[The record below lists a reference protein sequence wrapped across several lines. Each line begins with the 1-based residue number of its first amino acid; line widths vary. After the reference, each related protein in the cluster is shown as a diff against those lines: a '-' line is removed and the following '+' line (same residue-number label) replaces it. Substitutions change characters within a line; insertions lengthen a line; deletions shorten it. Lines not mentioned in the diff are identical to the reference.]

1 MYVPGPRA
9 LEGTDPVNKKL
20 AAVLS
25 GGAVLVLTLSGCSDD
40 GEKVDA
46 WAKTFCDQAQ
56 PQFQKQANANELIKA
71 TAADSKPAE
80 IQAADSKAFADI
92 AAADRALAKAVE
104 SAGAPPV
111 DNGETIQQ
119 DAIKELNAAAVAYEG
134 LKKQVDAL
142 DTSNQQKF
150 ADGLKSVADNLAK
163 IQNMDQNALNKVR
176 EGELGQALAK
186 QPGCKSPKPSVPPA
200 AGSSQDAGSAP
211 SKTPAAP
218 SATTSKKPSGKP
230 SKSAE

>member
-1 MYVPGPRA
+1 M
-9 LEGTDPVNKKL
+9 NKKL

-218 SATTSKKPSGKP
+218 SATTSKKPSGGP

>member
-1 MYVPGPRA
+1 M
-9 LEGTDPVNKKL
+9 NKKL

-142 DTSNQQKF
+142 DTANQQKF

-211 SKTPAAP
+211 SKAPSAP
-218 SATTSKKPSGKP
+218 SATTSKKPSGGP

>member
-200 AGSSQDAGSAP
+200 AGPSQDAGSAP
-211 SKTPAAP
+211 SKAPSAP
-218 SATTSKKPSGKP
+218 SATTSKKPSAGP

>member
-1 MYVPGPRA
+1 M
-9 LEGTDPVNKKL
+9 NKKL

>member
-218 SATTSKKPSGKP
+218 SATTSKKPSAGP

>member
-200 AGSSQDAGSAP
+200 AGPSQDAGSAP
-211 SKTPAAP
+211 SKAPSAP